1 MAQLFGLA
9 RLGRDAEIKKVGN
22 DSTSLANLS
31 LAFNYRSKNERCT
44 QWVDGVL
51 YGKRADS
58 LAQYLLK
65 GSMVAVVLDDV
76 HIESFEKQDGTTA
89 TKLVGFITQID
100 LAGSAAPAQT
110 RAPAPPPP
118 PPARR
123 APPPAANGFADMD
136 DDIPF

>member
-9 RLGRDAEIKKVGN
+9 RLGRDAEIRKAGDN
-22 DSTSLANLS
+22 SIANLS
-31 LAFNYRSKNERCT
+31 LAFNYRHKGEKCT

-51 YGKRADS
+51 FGKRADA

-65 GSMVAVVLDDV
+65 GGMVAVVLDDV
-76 HIESFEKQDGTTA
+76 HTETFTKGDGTTA
-89 TKLVGFITQID
+89 TKLVGFVSQID
-100 LAGSAAPAQT
+100 LAGSATQAPAQS

-123 APPPAANGFADMD
+123 APPQSANGFEDMD
-136 DDIPF
+136 NDIPF